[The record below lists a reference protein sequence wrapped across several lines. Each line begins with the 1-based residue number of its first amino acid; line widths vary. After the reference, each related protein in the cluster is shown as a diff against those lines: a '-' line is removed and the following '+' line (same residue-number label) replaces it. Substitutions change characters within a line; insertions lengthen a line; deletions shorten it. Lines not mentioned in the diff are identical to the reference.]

1 MGKKSPNW
9 IKIEKEYVT
18 TEASLRQLAAKYGV
32 GMSSMNRHS
41 RERGW
46 VAKRKAHENVIAD
59 KVGARLA
66 SAEADEQSDR
76 ALRVMQVSDKLLD
89 LCEKMCDMKGIAP
102 RDLRSLTAALMD
114 IKEIQMIKSALDIRE
129 QQARIKNLEKAA
141 SPEAEDTGETGVIIL
156 PEVLHG

>member
-89 LCEKMCDMKGIAP
+89 LCKKMCDMEGIAP

>member
-1 MGKKSPNW
+1 M
-9 IKIEKEYVT
+9 
-18 TEASLRQLAAKYGV
+18 
-32 GMSSMNRHS
+32 RHGGPS
-41 RERGW
+41 
-46 VAKRKAHENVIAD
+46 
-59 KVGARLA
+59 
-66 SAEADEQSDR
+66 
-76 ALRVMQVSDKLLD
+76 
-89 LCEKMCDMKGIAP
+89 P

>member
-1 MGKKSPNW
+1 MGAKSPNW
-9 IKIEKEYVT
+9 VKIEKEYVT
-18 TEASLRQLAAKYGV
+18 TDASLRELAAKHGV

-46 VAKRKAHENVIAD
+46 VAKRFAHREAVAD
-59 KVGARLA
+59 KAARLVCA
-66 SAEADEQSDR
+66 REEEPQANR
-76 ALRVMQVSDKLLD
+76 AARVMQVSDKLLD
-89 LCEKMCDMKGIAP
+89 LCERMSEQEQIQP

-129 QQARIKNLEKAA
+129 QEARIASLEKSAA
-141 SPEAEDTGETGVIIL
+141 AAEEESGETGVIIL

>member
-89 LCEKMCDMKGIAP
+89 LCEKMCDMEDIAP

>member
-9 IKIEKEYVT
+9 VKIEKEYVT

-46 VAKRKAHENVIAD
+46 VAKRKAHENVVAD
-59 KVGARLA
+59 KVGARLV

-89 LCEKMCDMKGIAP
+89 LCEKMCDMEGIAP

-141 SPEAEDTGETGVIIL
+141 SPEDEDTGETGVIIL

>member
-89 LCEKMCDMKGIAP
+89 LCEKMCDMESIAP

>member
-46 VAKRKAHENVIAD
+46 VAKRKAHENAIAD

-89 LCEKMCDMKGIAP
+89 LCEKMCDMEGIAP
-102 RDLRSLTAALMD
+102 RDL
-114 IKEIQMIKSALDIRE
+114 
-129 QQARIKNLEKAA
+129 
-141 SPEAEDTGETGVIIL
+141 
-156 PEVLHG
+156 

>member
-9 IKIEKEYVT
+9 VKIEKEYVT

-46 VAKRKAHENVIAD
+46 VAKRKAHENVVAD
-59 KVGARLA
+59 KVGARLV

>member
-156 PEVLHG
+156 PEVLHA

>member
-1 MGKKSPNW
+1 M
-9 IKIEKEYVT
+9 V
-18 TEASLRQLAAKYGV
+18 
-32 GMSSMNRHS
+32 
-41 RERGW
+41 
-46 VAKRKAHENVIAD
+46 AD
-59 KVGARLA
+59 KVGARLV

-89 LCEKMCDMKGIAP
+89 LCEKMCDMEGIAP

-141 SPEAEDTGETGVIIL
+141 SPEDEDAGETGVIIL

>member
-9 IKIEKEYVT
+9 VKIEKEYVT

>member
-66 SAEADEQSDR
+66 SAEANEQSDR